1 MRDISSKMTL
11 KDEKVQLFSS
21 PRIPSPKSYSKP
33 RKRSPEHKHSFPFTL
48 FTKKPMADKQAQPT
62 SPSPRLFT
70 HSVLSLPMQWNC
82 STKTLSSPLNQYG
95 TFPSS
100 PQAADALSAPTRPS
114 EPSLSSDKDET
125 SLLVPA
131 GHTQTDAERWK
142 EMEPTWKGQHGK
154 GLGLFKRCA
163 NKERRIW
170 IPTV

>member
-1 MRDISSKMTL
+1 MRKFSFSAAREFHPPRAIQNQESG
-11 KDEKVQLFSS
+11 VQNTNTAF
-21 PRIPSPKSYSKP
+21 PSLCLQ
-33 RKRSPEHKHSFPFTL
+33 RSPWQTNKHSQPPPGQGYSPTVCSAFQCNGT
-48 FTKKPMADKQAQPT
+48 AQ
-62 SPSPRLFT
+62 
-70 HSVLSLPMQWNC
+70 
-82 STKTLSSPLNQYG
+82 STKASRTLSSPLNQYG

-100 PQAADALSAPTRPS
+100 PQAADALSAPTHPS

-131 GHTQTDAERWK
+131 GHTQTDAEQWK